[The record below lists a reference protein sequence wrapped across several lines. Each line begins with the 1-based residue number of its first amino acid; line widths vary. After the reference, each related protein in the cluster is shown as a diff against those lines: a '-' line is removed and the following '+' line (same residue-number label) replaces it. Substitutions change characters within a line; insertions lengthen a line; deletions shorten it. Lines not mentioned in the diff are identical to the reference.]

1 MGTSPAAQEVK
12 RQARRAAQSASPVL
26 LLGETGTGKEL
37 LAQGIHNLS
46 PRANGPFV
54 AVNVAAIPETLVEA
68 ELFGTEIGRAH
79 V

>member
-1 MGTSPAAQEVK
+1 MLI
-12 RQARRAAQSASPVL
+12 R
-26 LLGETGTGKEL
+26 GETGTGKEL

-68 ELFGTEIGRAH
+68 ELFGTAPGAFTGADRKARICLLYTSDAADE
-79 V
+79 